1 MGRFCVNAL
10 KKQKPDKT
18 GYFLYYIY
26 SVKIQRALG
35 YFIERSLFISKRNI
49 IPLLSEVEKSFLY
62 IEHIIT
68 PVLAL
73 VKTYG
78 KKSTKKMQ
86 KRAKNRS
93 FLVIYLRQVVFY
105 IENCACVVRYF
116 SVTSV
121 SDTPNEAF
129 SFGDIVYR

>member
-1 MGRFCVNAL
+1 M
-10 KKQKPDKT
+10 
-18 GYFLYYIY
+18 
-26 SVKIQRALG
+26 
-35 YFIERSLFISKRNI
+35 
-49 IPLLSEVEKSFLY
+49 LSEVEKSFLY

-73 VKTYG
+73 VQTYG

-105 IENCACVVRYF
+105 IENGVCVVVRYF
-116 SVTSV
+116 SVISV

>member
-1 MGRFCVNAL
+1 M
-10 KKQKPDKT
+10 
-18 GYFLYYIY
+18 
-26 SVKIQRALG
+26 
-35 YFIERSLFISKRNI
+35 
-49 IPLLSEVEKSFLY
+49 LSEVEKSFLY

-68 PVLAL
+68 PVWAL
-73 VKTYG
+73 VKTYD

-105 IENCACVVRYF
+105 IENRVCVVVRYF
-116 SVTSV
+116 SVISV